1 MGCTEP
7 IFELY
12 KSDKYPDGSIIVPI
26 SYIDKK
32 SKERKTSDVLIRFSK
47 VRAEFYDQTA
57 IPTGDPGSKPLGKY
71 VKKLEGISVV
81 RAGREIDFGSFDF
94 YDKTNNP
101 YHRWWGCE
109 ICFDPVLDEV
119 FGVANNKQQVE
130 LRDNRED
137 KDPDAED
144 SLCLLYTSPSPR
156 D

>member
-1 MGCTEP
+1 MQNYFLLC
-7 IFELY
+7 
-12 KSDKYPDGSIIVPI
+12 
-26 SYIDKK
+26 
-32 SKERKTSDVLIRFSK
+32 FSK

-57 IPTGDPGSKPLGKY
+57 ISSGDPGTKPIGKY

-81 RAGREIDFGSFDF
+81 RAGREIDFGAFDF

-130 LRDNRED
+130 LRD
-137 KDPDAED
+137 DAEPEMD
-144 SLCLLYTSPSPR
+144 ANNELILPLWNRLAQVIKPTIKKERRRNSCTFSRR
-156 D
+156 DFLHRIVSRRQHAHCGI